1 MDTREGDPARL
12 STPAAR
18 GWRGADRLGALVLAI
33 ALGPGCNSDTSPGPS
48 PSSSPPSS
56 TCAAGPPVTGTPSL
70 TTTLVA
76 RGLQDPL
83 DLQAPPGDRTRV
95 FVVEQV
101 GRIRILRGTTLAPA
115 PFLDLSSRISS
126 GGERGL
132 LGLAFH
138 PRYSETGRFYVNYTD
153 PQGDTHVS
161 EFRVSS
167 ANPDAADA
175 ASERE
180 LIFVRQPFANHNG
193 GGLAFGN
200 DGMLYIGLGDGG
212 SGGDPLGNGQSLGTR
227 LGKMLRIDVDRGTP
241 FGVPADNPFLGRP
254 GALPEIWAYGLRNPW
269 RFAFDRSTGDL
280 LIADVGQNEVE
291 EVDVANRRGGD
302 DFGWNVMEGSRCF
315 SPASGCSAQGL
326 TLPIVEYPH
335 SQGCSIIGGIVYRG
349 CRLPGYQGTYFYGDY
364 CTAFIRSFRLDGGRV
379 VDQRD
384 WTAPLGR
391 GVNNITAF
399 GTDGDGEAYIVDQ
412 DGEVYKIVPAG

>member
-1 MDTREGDPARL
+1 
-12 STPAAR
+12 
-18 GWRGADRLGALVLAI
+18 
-33 ALGPGCNSDTSPGPS
+33 
-48 PSSSPPSS
+48 
-56 TCAAGPPVTGTPSL
+56 L
-70 TTTLVA
+70 TTNQVA

-83 DLQAPPGDRTRV
+83 DLQAPPGDRARV

-101 GRIRILRGTTLAPA
+101 GRIRILRGTSLAAA

-167 ANPDAADA
+167 ANPDVADA
-175 ASERE
+175 GSERE

-200 DGMLYIGLGDGG
+200 DGLLYIGLGDGG
-212 SGGDPLGNGQSLGTR
+212 SGGDPMGNGQNLGTR

-241 FGVPADNPFLGRP
+241 FGVPADNPFVGRA

-291 EVDVANRRGGD
+291 EVDLANRRGGD

-315 SPASGCSAQGL
+315 RPSSGCSTQGL
-326 TLPIVEYPH
+326 TLPILEYTH
-335 SQGCSIIGGIVYRG
+335 SQGCSITGGIVYRG

-364 CTAFIRSFRLDGGRV
+364 CTAFIRSFRLEGGRV

-391 GVNNITAF
+391 GVNNITSF

-412 DGEVYKIVPAG
+412 DGEIYKIVPAG